1 MKLLDRT
8 TRHYLIYSV
17 LVLLVVTPIF
27 YLVIDRL
34 FIDDVDEALLLQKQE
49 IQIRIQKMKTAN
61 DLLVWAD
68 LDGDVK
74 IVPAGGKQFKDSI
87 FYTVQYD
94 SISDELEPYRILSST
109 VTLENVPYHLTA
121 RISLVESE
129 DLIEAIALTQAI
141 VLIILLSGL
150 LIINW
155 RVSKRI
161 WKPFYDTLEKLESFE
176 VEKTPQLVLG
186 ISSVKEFMDLNNSI
200 KRLADRNYKSYLNQK
215 EFTENAAHEMQS
227 PLAVFQSKL
236 ELLMQTKNLSE
247 EQALLMVSLLDAT
260 SRISKLNKA
269 LLLLS
274 KIENNQFIETES
286 VNVVTLTKKLVDIF
300 EKQASSKGIVLQ
312 TTFQNNLEISFNS
325 TLIDILLSNLIS
337 NAIKHN
343 PENGI
348 VTITISGRDWSIGNP
363 GTPSTISPEK
373 IYDRFQKGDTSQTST
388 GLGLAIAK
396 KICDTSGIAIQY
408 EFKNDFHLFS
418 VNF

>member
-1 MKLLDRT
+1 MKLLNRT
-8 TRHYLIYSV
+8 TLHYLIYSV
-17 LVLLVVTPIF
+17 VVLLVVTPVF

-34 FIDDVDEALLLQKQE
+34 FIEDVDEALLLQKQE
-49 IQIRIQKMKTAN
+49 IQVRIQKMKSAS
-61 DLLVWAD
+61 DLLMWAD

-74 IVPAGGKQFKDSI
+74 ITPADGKKFKDSI
-87 FYTVQYD
+87 YFIVQYD
-94 SISDELEPYRILSST
+94 SLADEMEPYRVLSST

-129 DLIEAIALTQAI
+129 DLIEAIGLTQAI
-141 VLIILLSGL
+141 VLIILLAGL

-155 RVSKRI
+155 RVSIRI
-161 WKPFYDTLEKLESFE
+161 WKPFYDTLEKLENFE

-186 ISSVKEFMDLNNSI
+186 SSSVKEFMDLNNSI

-247 EQALLMVSLLDAT
+247 EQAQLMVSLLGAT
-260 SRISKLNKA
+260 SRLSKLNKA

-286 VNVVTLTKKLVDIF
+286 VNIVVLTNKLIEIF
-300 EKQASSKGIVLQ
+300 DKQAASSGIRIH
-312 TTFQNNLEISFNS
+312 TSFQNDLEISFNP

-343 PENGI
+343 SEHGV
-348 VTITISGRDWSIGNP
+348 VTITISGREWRISNPGNP
-363 GTPSTISPEK
+363 SIISPER
-373 IYDRFQKGDTSQTST
+373 IYDRFQKGDTNQTST
-388 GLGLAIAK
+388 GLGLAIVK
-396 KICDTSGIAIQY
+396 KICDSSGISVRYQY
-408 EFKNDFHLFS
+408 KNNSHLFS
-418 VNF
+418 VSL